1 MPRSSSQVRTPPFQG
16 GDHGIEAHPGYQT
29 LSPARR
35 QSSPAAFP
43 LTFPPLQRPVYRM
56 NQLAPDGSLSPT
68 EQTTT
73 AGRAG
78 ADPAAALPA
87 WARGPR
93 QRRFFTRKR
102 LSSGGVILLLL
113 GFLLWLN
120 YPFLPDFRVLLF
132 NRPTS
137 QLSSQSTPGQWAMHG
152 GDLAQTKAL
161 PRDAAGTPPA
171 GRLLWSTPLGEN
183 TRSAPIVADGRV
195 YVGGHFQIAALDAAT
210 GDLLWRQPA
219 TGPVPGTLAA
229 AGPYL
234 YVGLQDHHLRALD
247 PATGE
252 SRWQFRAGDAIT
264 AAPVVHQGILYFGSW
279 DSRLYALDAA
289 TGAEIW
295 TYQATARIASP
306 AAISD
311 NILAVGDRNGRMHL
325 LNARTGQNRLIF
337 RTPKSTYAAAVM
349 AHDLVYF
356 AAGGRLYAINAAEK
370 EIPGQY
376 QFKRVWAQLWLWKT
390 PGVPP
395 PAKQQAGRWRFSPE
409 GEDSTI
415 VAAPAV
421 AAGRLYVG
429 DLQGILYTLD
439 ALTGKE
445 LARVQLQGGL
455 YAPPLLAGGTLYA
468 ATQEGYLYAL
478 DAATG
483 QTHWR
488 LNLGAPVE
496 QPMALA
502 GGRLYIRT
510 ADGIIH
516 AVE

>member
-1 MPRSSSQVRTPPFQG
+1 M
-16 GDHGIEAHPGYQT
+16 
-29 LSPARR
+29 
-35 QSSPAAFP
+35 
-43 LTFPPLQRPVYRM
+43 QRPVYRM
-56 NQLAPDGSLSPT
+56 NQLAPDGSLSTT

-73 AGRAG
+73 GGRAG
-78 ADPAAALPA
+78 ANPAAALPA
-87 WARGPR
+87 WAQGPR

-102 LSSGGVILLLL
+102 LVSGGVILLLL

-132 NRPTS
+132 SRPTS
-137 QLSSQSTPGQWAMHG
+137 QLSSQSAPGQWAMHG

-161 PRDAAGTPPA
+161 PRDAAGTPPV

-210 GDLLWRQPA
+210 GALLWRQPT
-219 TGPVPGTLAA
+219 TGPVPSTLAA

-234 YVGLQDHHLRALD
+234 YIGLQDHHLHALD

-279 DSRLYALDAA
+279 DGRLYALDAA
-289 TGAEIW
+289 TGVEIW

-356 AAGGRLYAINAAEK
+356 PAGGRLYAIDAAEK

-409 GEDSTI
+409 GEASTI

-445 LARVQLQGGL
+445 LARVQLQGSL
-455 YAPPLLAGGTLYA
+455 YAPPLLAGGILYA

-483 QTHWR
+483 QTHWQ